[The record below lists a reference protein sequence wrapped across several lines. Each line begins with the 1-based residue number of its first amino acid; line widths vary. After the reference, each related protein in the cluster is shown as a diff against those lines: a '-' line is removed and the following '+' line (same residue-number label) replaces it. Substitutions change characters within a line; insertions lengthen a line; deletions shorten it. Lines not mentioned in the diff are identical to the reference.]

1 MDVEGINYVVDTYA
15 WVEYLRGTK
24 GQADDFK
31 TIIELGMIEG
41 IVITPTLVLA
51 ELKRIYM
58 KKNIAGFE
66 EDLKEIKSRSEVVD
80 IIDEET
86 AIKAGELRN
95 KLGEAVRTKKQ
106 IGMIDCLLLAIAM
119 KFKAKVI
126 TGEDH
131 FKKIAYPDK
140 FGISSTIGN
149 LKEFVVYIGE

>member
-31 TIIELGMIEG
+31 T
-41 IVITPTLVLA
+41 
-51 ELKRIYM
+51 
-58 KKNIAGFE
+58 
-66 EDLKEIKSRSEVVD
+66 
-80 IIDEET
+80 
-86 AIKAGELRN
+86 
-95 KLGEAVRTKKQ
+95 
-106 IGMIDCLLLAIAM
+106 IAM